1 MSAVLQS
8 AMELATRDARTLARI
23 ANSLKNEKRVK
34 VLKELTGGPK
44 SLSELFEK
52 LSTEIKYNDSL
63 YRYLEDMVETGL
75 VNKKYDVKRKRIL
88 YELKVDQ
95 ITIDFRW

>member
-1 MSAVLQS
+1 MNLS
-8 AMELATRDARTLARI
+8 TRDPKPLVRI
-23 ANSLKNEKRVK
+23 ASSLKNERRVK
-34 VLKELTGGPK
+34 VLRELAGGQK
-44 SLSELFEK
+44 SLSELFGK

-75 VNKKYDVKRKRIL
+75 VDKKYDVKRKRIF

-95 ITIDFRW
+95 VTIDFR